1 MGASWSARSSAISVL
16 ATMAVFP
23 LLDGGVVRA
32 HHSVAGFESEDK
44 AIILEGTVAEY
55 RWRNPHVLVFSD
67 VKGENG
73 KIVRWV
79 GELRSLNSSISEGL
93 SKQSLK
99 PGDKITVTAIPSRA
113 GTPVS
118 LIHRWVKEDGTVL
131 SGN

>member
-1 MGASWSARSSAISVL
+1 MRTRCVL
-16 ATMAVFP
+16 AAAVFATMAVFP

-32 HHSVAGFESEDK
+32 HHSQAGFESEDK

-55 RWRNPHVLVFSD
+55 RWRNPHVLLFWD
-67 VKGENG
+67 VQDEHGE
-73 KIVRWV
+73 IVRWV
-79 GELRSLNSSISEGL
+79 GELKSVNSSLSDGL

-118 LIHRWVKEDGTVL
+118 LIHKLVKEDGTVL
-131 SGN
+131 VGN